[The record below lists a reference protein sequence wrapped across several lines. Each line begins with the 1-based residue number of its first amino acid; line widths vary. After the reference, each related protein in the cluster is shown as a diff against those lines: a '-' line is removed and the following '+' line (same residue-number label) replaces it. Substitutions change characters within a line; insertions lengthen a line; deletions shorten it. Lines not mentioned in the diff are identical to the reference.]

1 MHIIMYIFMHM
12 QTSHKLSLSLSHTHT
27 HKVSLSLSLSLSHT
41 HTHTQSLSLS
51 HTHTFSLSHTHT
63 NSLSRIH
70 THKTQQRA
78 LTCIVYKLV
87 RLLSVQCQ
95 GFDVPPMVLQDRVLK
110 YLTGELELQLLDH
123 LLGRFNLLLR
133 RCGGQHGSECQE
145 SQLQAN

>member
-12 QTSHKLSLSLSHTHT
+12 QTSHKLSLSHTNSLSHSLTHTHT
-27 HKVSLSLSLSLSHT
+27 KSLSLSHT
-41 HTHTQSLSLS
+41 HK
-51 HTHTFSLSHTHT
+51 FSLSHTHT